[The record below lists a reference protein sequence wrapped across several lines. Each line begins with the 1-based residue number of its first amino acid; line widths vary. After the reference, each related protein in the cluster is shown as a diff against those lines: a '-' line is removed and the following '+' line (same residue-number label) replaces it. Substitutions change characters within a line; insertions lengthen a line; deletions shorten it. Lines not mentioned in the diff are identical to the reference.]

1 MSRGPRQAPLHGARR
16 NERSRRQRASPLHT
30 PALCVRA
37 AWVGCGGGRLALDY
51 LAVWTGAGDIGKS
64 MFAAWVIRGLTL
76 GELDGEFTGEP
87 REALIVATEDG
98 REDVWKPRLQAAG
111 ADLDG
116 VCFLDHPPD
125 WNLRDGI
132 DLLAHAIAENTS
144 LLFIDAAMSHMP
156 QARGSE
162 NVNSPTFVRSALA
175 PLISLCRERH
185 ITALFGVHPP
195 KARAGTFADAVQAS
209 GAFSQLPRLG
219 LLFGIH
225 PEDLALPRRRAAP
238 RHRARQGQR
247 RAESRR
253 SVIAASTS
261 VPCGS
266 TTAHLTSSATC
277 PTWSRA
283 P

>member
-1 MSRGPRQAPLHGARR
+1 
-16 NERSRRQRASPLHT
+16 
-30 PALCVRA
+30 
-37 AWVGCGGGRLALDY
+37 
-51 LAVWTGAGDIGKS
+51 

-162 NVNSPTFVRSALA
+162 NVNSPTFVRSRSHRSSA
-175 PLISLCRERH
+175 
-185 ITALFGVHPP
+185 
-195 KARAGTFADAVQAS
+195 FAAS
-209 GAFSQLPRLG
+209 GTSRRCSVS
-219 LLFGIH
+219 IR
-225 PEDLALPRRRAAP
+225 RRRAPAP
-238 RHRARQGQR
+238 SPTPYRRTAR
-247 RAESRR
+247 SRNCHG
-253 SVIAASTS
+253 SACCSASTRR
-261 VPCGS
+261 
-266 TTAHLTSSATC
+266 TWRFLTTSSAASSC
-277 PTWSRA
+277 EARA
-283 P
+283 T